1 MRKIAYNRENLSA
14 DLTAGTASAFVT
26 IPDGLA
32 SAILA
37 GVNPMQGLYA
47 LMVGTPIA
55 AFTLSS
61 QFMYVGNT
69 GAMAVATGDA
79 LAGFSGAELLPA
91 LGVLTLMVG
100 LIQFLLG
107 VLRLGGITKFVSNAV
122 MVGFMSGIAL
132 LIILGQLKTFTGYSS
147 PYSNDVLAGLD
158 TMLHF
163 RQWDMQTF
171 FIGALTIGLIVGL
184 GKTRLKSFNMV
195 LAIFLGSA
203 VTAVLNLTTVQTIG
217 GIANIPRGFPP
228 IVLPD
233 LSLIP
238 ILLPSAMAL
247 AIIGL
252 VQAVGVSKTVPNADG
267 NFPDASRDFAGQGL
281 ANIASGFVQG
291 LPIGGTMGET
301 SVSISAGAKTRFA
314 NIFSGF
320 VIIVVGLLL
329 GNLVEFIA
337 MPTIAALLIVAGY
350 EAIKIA
356 DIEDVRDTGVSPRV
370 IMGITFLATLS
381 WPLQYAV
388 LLGVVLSVMQYLA
401 QSASDVRLVALEP
414 QPDGYVTEKAPP
426 EKLTA
431 HSVTLLRV
439 YGSVFYAAAAKL
451 EELLPAAQAAE
462 RSVVILNLRGADRVG
477 STFIKVI
484 ERYALKLRATGS
496 KLVLTGVH
504 ERVLAQLEKTETTEF
519 IAREDIF
526 LADERLMYA
535 TWQAWQAA
543 QDWVKEAEEETAVP

>member
-1 MRKIAYNRENLSA
+1 MRKIVYNRENLSA

-91 LGVLTLMVG
+91 LGILTLMVG

-122 MVGFMSGIAL
+122 MVGFMTGIAL

-147 PYSNDVLAGLD
+147 AYSNDVLAGLD

-203 VTAVLNLTTVQTIG
+203 VTG
-217 GIANIPRGFPP
+217 R
-228 IVLPD
+228 
-233 LSLIP
+233 S
-238 ILLPSAMAL
+238 
-247 AIIGL
+247 
-252 VQAVGVSKTVPNADG
+252 
-267 NFPDASRDFAGQGL
+267 
-281 ANIASGFVQG
+281 
-291 LPIGGTMGET
+291 
-301 SVSISAGAKTRFA
+301 
-314 NIFSGF
+314 
-320 VIIVVGLLL
+320 
-329 GNLVEFIA
+329 
-337 MPTIAALLIVAGY
+337 
-350 EAIKIA
+350 
-356 DIEDVRDTGVSPRV
+356 
-370 IMGITFLATLS
+370 
-381 WPLQYAV
+381 
-388 LLGVVLSVMQYLA
+388 
-401 QSASDVRLVALEP
+401 
-414 QPDGYVTEKAPP
+414 QPDYRANHRRHCRHPARLPP
-426 EKLTA
+426 
-431 HSVTLLRV
+431 HC
-439 YGSVFYAAAAKL
+439 
-451 EELLPAAQAAE
+451 PA
-462 RSVVILNLRGADRVG
+462 
-477 STFIKVI
+477 
-484 ERYALKLRATGS
+484 
-496 KLVLTGVH
+496 
-504 ERVLAQLEKTETTEF
+504 
-519 IAREDIF
+519 
-526 LADERLMYA
+526 
-535 TWQAWQAA
+535 
-543 QDWVKEAEEETAVP
+543 